1 MLTHVIK
8 YNFYVI
14 IMIYTIKC
22 AVVCYFSIIIG
33 T

>member
-8 YNFYVI
+8 CKVYVI

-22 AVVCYFSIIIG
+22 AKLHPSLSKLK
-33 T
+33 